1 MAGAWDGGAPSLSPS
16 PEGAHLPGVLTT
28 GEFKIYWPEVSDAF
42 VEQCFLFRNL
52 RIIQILSPG
61 YARVLS
67 HSVPTFQGTSCLRR
81 ELTNVFIPRYRAHKV
96 YSFLKHFPF

>member
-42 VEQCFLFRNL
+42 V
-52 RIIQILSPG
+52 
-61 YARVLS
+61 
-67 HSVPTFQGTSCLRR
+67 
-81 ELTNVFIPRYRAHKV
+81 
-96 YSFLKHFPF
+96 